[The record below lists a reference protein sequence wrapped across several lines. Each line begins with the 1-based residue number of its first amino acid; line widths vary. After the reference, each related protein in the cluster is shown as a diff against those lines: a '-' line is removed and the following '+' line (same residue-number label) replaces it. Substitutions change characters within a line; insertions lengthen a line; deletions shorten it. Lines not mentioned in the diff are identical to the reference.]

1 MNKREIWRVRF
12 GALLSTGLIAVAL
25 LLPAHAE
32 DESSDDSPAA
42 SPLPKKGAKSL
53 GPRNLPM
60 PPGARGLPGLPP
72 DGGPPMP
79 RERIQEKAESSDDD
93 SSSSASSKGKSSG
106 SSAESAGADRQKPPS
121 LSSSNTVNID
131 FVGIALSDLV
141 RYMAEVMEMNF
152 IIDEDLK
159 GDVTIVSHKP
169 ISKAL
174 AYEAFLSALEVAGY
188 TTVTV
193 GKATKIVK
201 TGDAANAPTRVYQGD
216 NIPFTENYVTQII
229 ELDNVSVSDVSSV
242 VKELASRSAKVIAY
256 SPTNTLILTDNA
268 NNIRRVYK
276 VIKDLDVS
284 APLARLSVI
293 PLIYADATEV
303 EKIIEELYGS
313 ESASKTSDS
322 SSSSR
327 RSSSRSRRRSTS
339 KNRDESSSTAS
350 ATKVGDGQ
358 YISKVISDERTNS
371 LIILANEEAMQKI
384 RDVISELDRDVD
396 PSSRSQIHVVY
407 LEHAKAED
415 VATVLS
421 NLSEQ
426 SSSSSSRNRGNSSRS
441 SNTRTRGSRNGGPQ
455 SRSQDTSSEA
465 STGVT
470 AAFDSGVRVTS
481 DENTNSLVII
491 ASPEDFRVIKEVID
505 KLDVRRKQVF
515 VECVIMEIASDETFD
530 VGMGYHG
537 GAPGEDGSLSLLSS
551 QLNGY
556 SLGLDSTD
564 LLSGLAMG
572 VFGEMV
578 DVTVSD
584 GAGGTTDLSVPSFGI
599 ALNALQSNSLV
610 NILSTPN
617 VLTLDNEEATISV
630 GRNIPVPTSTSF
642 DSNNNPIVSYQRE
655 DVGIELTVTPQI
667 NESNFVTLEVS
678 QEVSEIEEDSSGL
691 DVTSAGFITSKR
703 AAETTVLVHDNQT
716 IVLGGLIANTE
727 TVVETKIPVLGD
739 IPLIGVLFRGKRE
752 TARKTNLLI
761 VLTPHVISE
770 PSDLEEVY
778 QIKVAQRNE
787 FLRRF
792 YGKTPEEQQTEMRN
806 LLQYSMNLVDQPSV
820 YRTKLADEEGASS
833 AADIDVEVGGD
844 VPVVPSPIDDL
855 DELDTLDGIEE

>member
-1 MNKREIWRVRF
+1 M
-12 GALLSTGLIAVAL
+12 
-25 LLPAHAE
+25 
-32 DESSDDSPAA
+32 
-42 SPLPKKGAKSL
+42 
-53 GPRNLPM
+53 
-60 PPGARGLPGLPP
+60 PP
-72 DGGPPMP
+72 DGGPPVP
-79 RERIQEKAESSDDD
+79 RERPPSNDEDDAES
-93 SSSSASSKGKSSG
+93 SSSSASSKGRQSG

-229 ELDNVSVSDVSSV
+229 ELDNVSVGDISSV

-284 APLARLSVI
+284 APLSRLAVI
-293 PLIYADATEV
+293 PLVYADAAEI

-313 ESASKTSDS
+313 ESSTTSSDS
-322 SSSSR
+322 STSSR
-327 RSSSRSRRRSTS
+327 RSSRSRRRS
-339 KNRDESSSTAS
+339 SSSKSRDDTSSSAS

-371 LIILANEEAMQKI
+371 LIVLANEEAMKKI
-384 RDVISELDRDVD
+384 NDVVSELDRDVD

-426 SSSSSSRNRGNSSRS
+426 SSSSSSRNRGNTGRTTSS
-441 SNTRTRGSRNGGPQ
+441 RTRGGRGVSPAGRG
-455 SRSQDTSSEA
+455 SSQDSSSEA

-470 AAFDSGVRVTS
+470 AAFDTGVRVTS

-530 VGMGYHG
+530 VGLGYHG
-537 GAPGEDGSLSLLSS
+537 GAPSEDGSLSLVSS

-703 AAETTVLVHDNQT
+703 TAETTVLVHDNQT

-727 TVVETKIPVLGD
+727 TVVETKIPILGD

-752 TARKTNLLI
+752 SARKTNLLI

-792 YGKTPEEQQTEMRN
+792 YGKTPEQQQTEMRN

-820 YRTKLADEEGASS
+820 YRTKI
-833 AADIDVEVGGD
+833 AADLDAIETPDIEVDVGGE
-844 VPVVPSPIDDL
+844 VPVIPSPIDDL
-855 DELDTLDGIEE
+855 DDLDTLDEIEE